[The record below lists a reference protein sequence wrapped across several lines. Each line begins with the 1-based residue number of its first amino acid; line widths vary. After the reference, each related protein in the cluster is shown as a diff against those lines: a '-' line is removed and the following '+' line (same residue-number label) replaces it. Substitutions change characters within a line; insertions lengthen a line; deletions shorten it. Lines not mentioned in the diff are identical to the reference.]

1 MPKSKG
7 RRKPKRQTPPAPPP
21 RKDTKVSPVWYAAL
35 MFSLM
40 GVGVMLIV
48 VNYIGVI
55 GGDFNRV
62 FLWGG
67 LAMIGAG
74 FMMTL
79 NYH

>member
-7 RRKPKRQTPPAPPP
+7 RRKPGRQTPTAPPP
-21 RKDTKVSPVWYAAL
+21 RKDTKVSPAWYAAL

-40 GVGVMLIV
+40 GIGVLLIV

-55 GGDFNRV
+55 GGDFNRI
-62 FLWGG
+62 FLWSG
-67 LAMIGAG
+67 LTLIGAG